1 MLYNLSTMTPEQEKE
16 ESTQILIIDDEPVIR
31 DLLFDVLSRK
41 GYKVDTA
48 EDGTVGLKKAKEKRY
63 TVVFTDIRM
72 PGMNG
77 VEVYK
82 RLKTISPESRVIVM
96 TGYGLEEMIQE
107 ALDLGAFADVKKP
120 FDLELIYGLVARA
133 IASLEEEPEKESN

>member
-1 MLYNLSTMTPEQEKE
+1 MEHSREKE
-16 ESTQILIIDDEPVIR
+16 APTHILVIDDEPVIR
-31 DLLFDVLSRK
+31 DLLLDVLSRR
-41 GYKVDTA
+41 GYQVGTA
-48 EDGTVGLKKAKEKRY
+48 ADGASGLKMAEEKQY
-63 TVVFTDIRM
+63 SVVFTDIRM

-82 RLKTISPESRVIVM
+82 RLKVISPSSRVIVM

-120 FDLELIYGLVARA
+120 FDLDLIYGLVERA
-133 IASLEEEPEKESN
+133 VESLRDEAAEGGEEPGRS

>member
-1 MLYNLSTMTPEQEKE
+1 MEHSREKE
-16 ESTQILIIDDEPVIR
+16 APTHILVIDDEPVIR
-31 DLLFDVLSRK
+31 DLLLDVLSRR
-41 GYKVDTA
+41 GYQVDTA
-48 EDGTVGLKKAKEKRY
+48 ADGASGLKMAEEKPY
-63 TVVFTDIRM
+63 SVVFTDIRM

-82 RLKTISPESRVIVM
+82 RLKVISPSSRVIVM

-120 FDLELIYGLVARA
+120 FDLELICGLAERA
-133 IASLEEEPEKESN
+133 VESLRDEAAEGGDEPGGS

>member
-1 MLYNLSTMTPEQEKE
+1 MYNLSTMMSAQEKKGP
-16 ESTQILIIDDEPVIR
+16 TRILVIDDEPVIR
-31 DLLFDVLSRK
+31 DLLFDVLSRR
-41 GYKVDTA
+41 GYTVDTA
-48 EDGTVGLKKAKEKRY
+48 EDGAIGLKKAKTKQY
-63 TVVFTDIRM
+63 AVVFTDIRM

-82 RLKTISPESRVIVM
+82 KLKTISPQSRVIVM

-120 FDLELIYGLVARA
+120 FDLELIYGLVQRAVAAADDDAAR
-133 IASLEEEPEKESN
+133 EGDR